1 MMRNQFAWR
10 VSRER
15 GLGRKARN
23 MNQRHPV
30 YYVLFALLLLA
41 NSVVCGRAQEADS
54 VETNLQEMAY
64 NSMEVLAEALLHV
77 RKHYV
82 EEKTYDEILDSTL
95 DSLLSSLD
103 PYSAFLMDQ
112 EYEGMRDDTEGAY
125 EGIGVHIG
133 IKDHQLT
140 VIAPI
145 EGSPGARAGL
155 HSGDR
160 IMAIEGESTKGLSL
174 RDALKVMRGRK
185 GSKVLLT
192 ISPSDGGDD
201 RDVEIV
207 RAVVEVPSVKGRK
220 LVQDGIGYLR
230 LTQFARPTAS
240 NLADQVE
247 MLLNDGMEALV
258 LDLRGNPGGLLN
270 SAIEVSEL
278 FLKRG
283 TLIVSTKGR
292 EGVYPEQTAVAS
304 RRSFHD
310 FPLAILINQ
319 GSASASEIVAGALQD
334 HKRAVLVGEQS
345 FGKGSVQSVVKLKS
359 DPRSA
364 IRLTT
369 ARYYTPSGR
378 MIHGTGIA
386 PDVPVPIESH
396 EWRAIVKAR
405 MPSENESESEAVVDR
420 QLERA
425 VDLLH
430 AVTIFKSASHH

>member
-1 MMRNQFAWR
+1 MMRNHFAWS

-15 GLGRKARN
+15 GLGRKVRN

-30 YYVLFALLLLA
+30 YCVLLVLLLLA

-82 EEKTYDEILDSTL
+82 EEKTYDEIMDSTL

-103 PYSAFLMDQ
+103 PYSSFLMDQ

-160 IMAIEGESTKGLSL
+160 IMAIEGQSTKGLSL
-174 RDALKVMRGRK
+174 RDALKVLRGRK
-185 GSKVLLT
+185 GSKVVLT
-192 ISPSDGGDD
+192 ISPSDGSDD
-201 RDVEIV
+201 REVEIV
-207 RAVVEVPSVKGRK
+207 RAVVAVPSVKGRK

-283 TLIVSTKGR
+283 TVIVSTKGR
-292 EGVYPEQTAVAS
+292 EGVYPEQIAAAS
-304 RRSFHD
+304 RRQFHD

-319 GSASASEIVAGALQD
+319 GSASASEIVAGAFQD
-334 HKRAVLVGEQS
+334 HKRAVLVGEKS
-345 FGKGSVQSVVKLKS
+345 FGKGSVQSVVRLKS

-386 PDVPVPIESH
+386 PDVPVPIESD

-405 MPSENESESEAVVDR
+405 MPSEDDAESEAVVDR

-430 AVTIFKSASHH
+430 AVTIFKSAAHH

>member
-1 MMRNQFAWR
+1 
-10 VSRER
+10 
-15 GLGRKARN
+15 
-23 MNQRHPV
+23 MNQRHSIF
-30 YYVLFALLLLA
+30 YALSALLVFV
-41 NSVVCGRAQEADS
+41 NVVACAWAQEDVDV
-54 VETNLQEMAY
+54 VETNVQEEAY
-64 NSMEVLAEALLHV
+64 SSMEVLAEALLHV

-82 EEKTYDEILDSTL
+82 EEKTYDQILDGTL

-103 PYSAFLMDQ
+103 PYSSFLMDQ

-145 EGSPGARAGL
+145 EGTPGARAGL

-160 IMAIEGESTKGLSL
+160 IVAIEGELTKGLSL
-174 RDALKVMRGRK
+174 RDALKLLRGRK
-185 GSKVLLT
+185 GSKVRLT
-192 ISPSDGGDD
+192 ISPSGGGED
-201 RDVEIV
+201 RELEIV
-207 RAVVEVPSVKGRK
+207 RDVVEVPSVKGRK

-230 LTQFARPTAS
+230 ITQFARPTAS

-258 LDLRGNPGGLLN
+258 LDLRGNPGGLLS

-278 FLKRG
+278 FLKKG
-283 TLIVSTKGR
+283 KLIVSTKGR
-292 EGVYPEQTAVAS
+292 EGVYPEKSVVAS
-304 RRSFHD
+304 RRMSHD

-319 GSASASEIVAGALQD
+319 GSASASEIVAGAFQD

-345 FGKGSVQSVVKLKS
+345 YGKGSVQSVVKLKS
-359 DPRSA
+359 DPASA

-386 PDVPVPIESH
+386 PDVPVSIESD

-405 MPSENESESEAVVDR
+405 MTSEEDSASEALIDR

-430 AVTIFKSASHH
+430 AITIFNSAAHH

>member
-1 MMRNQFAWR
+1 M
-10 VSRER
+10 SREK

-23 MNQRHPV
+23 MNQRHSIF
-30 YYVLFALLLLA
+30 YALSALLVFV
-41 NSVVCGRAQEADS
+41 NVVACAWAQEDVDV
-54 VETNLQEMAY
+54 VETNVQEEAY
-64 NSMEVLAEALLHV
+64 SSMEVLAEALLHV

-82 EEKTYDEILDSTL
+82 EEKTYDQILDGTL

-103 PYSAFLMDQ
+103 PYSSFLMDQ

-145 EGSPGARAGL
+145 EGTPGARAGL

-160 IMAIEGESTKGLSL
+160 IVAIEGELTKGLSL
-174 RDALKVMRGRK
+174 RDALKLLRGRK
-185 GSKVLLT
+185 GSKVRLT
-192 ISPSDGGDD
+192 ISPSGGGED
-201 RDVEIV
+201 RELEIV
-207 RAVVEVPSVKGRK
+207 RDVVEVPSVKGRK

-230 LTQFARPTAS
+230 ITQFARPTAS

-258 LDLRGNPGGLLN
+258 LDLRGNPGGLLS

-278 FLKRG
+278 FLKKG
-283 TLIVSTKGR
+283 KLIVSTKGR
-292 EGVYPEQTAVAS
+292 EGVYPEKSVVAS
-304 RRSFHD
+304 RRMSHD

-319 GSASASEIVAGALQD
+319 GSASASEIVAGAFQD

-345 FGKGSVQSVVKLKS
+345 YGKGSVQSVVKLKS
-359 DPRSA
+359 DPASA

-386 PDVPVPIESH
+386 PDVPVSIESD

-405 MPSENESESEAVVDR
+405 MTSEEDSASEALIDR

-430 AVTIFKSASHH
+430 AITIFNSAAHH